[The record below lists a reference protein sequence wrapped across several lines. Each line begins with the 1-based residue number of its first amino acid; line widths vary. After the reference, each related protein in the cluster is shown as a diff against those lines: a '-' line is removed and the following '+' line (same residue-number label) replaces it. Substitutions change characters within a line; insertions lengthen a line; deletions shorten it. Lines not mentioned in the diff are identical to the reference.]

1 MTGFLTMEAG
11 INFSGCPP
19 RVNKILIWLNKFILC
34 DIFISLKAKYMVWL
48 ISTIATCL
56 KKKQWF
62 LKFKIKWSLVGVV
75 KMWLAQ
81 CTQLKLRR
89 KTENKHMRSFGR
101 NARQQRRD
109 PQFGS
114 IIHVIEFML
123 FMFIIHVINEVLLF
137 MLTKRSTVGYL
148 D

>member
-1 MTGFLTMEAG
+1 MRYFHITQSKIHGLTYLY
-11 INFSGCPP
+11 NSNLF
-19 RVNKILIWLNKFILC
+19 
-34 DIFISLKAKYMVWL
+34 
-48 ISTIATCL
+48 